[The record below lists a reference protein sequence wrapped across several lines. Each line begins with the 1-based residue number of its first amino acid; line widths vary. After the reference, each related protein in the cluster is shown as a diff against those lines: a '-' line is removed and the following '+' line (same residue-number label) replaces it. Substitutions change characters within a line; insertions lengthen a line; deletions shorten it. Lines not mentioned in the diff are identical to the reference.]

1 MAGIIM
7 ATCRVILV
15 LAAATTSSSSIVL
28 LAAKFR
34 AALMDRQ
41 QKLAE
46 IGSTYAD
53 TMFHEFVEHPEYQGP
68 NFTWDN
74 FPNLAARM
82 ATVSVFMYFSDTE
95 QLTQGDEAVA
105 AEAART
111 TAIKLIKQHI
121 KKNN

>member
-1 MAGIIM
+1 
-7 ATCRVILV
+7 
-15 LAAATTSSSSIVL
+15 LAAATTSSLSIAL
-28 LAAKFR
+28 LAVKYK

-53 TMFHEFVEHPEYQGP
+53 TMFHEFVEHPEYRGP

-82 ATVSVFMYFSDTE
+82 ATVSAFQYFPETE
-95 QLTQGDEAVA
+95 KLSQEDEAVA
-105 AEAART
+105 AQAART
-111 TAIKLIKQHI
+111 TATKLVKQLEEE
-121 KKNN
+121 N